1 VLSAR
6 EVVTFY
12 SDPHKHTRL
21 QLLTTRNVP
30 HLLVTQLTTQRLQL
44 RGEVWQG
51 WLVSLWKGERK
62 QQGVIGSLSFPKEFY
77 SISALRT
84 YLRVQ
89 HDAAS
94 YRIANHLN
102 VISCH
107 EKPYDVVTVTLT
119 DSLCA
124 EQLSQRPELA
134 IPRTRLFGR
143 CVTCKC

>member
-1 VLSAR
+1 MLR
-6 EVVTFY
+6 FT
-12 SDPHKHTRL
+12 PTHTNTLDFR
-21 QLLTTRNVP
+21 TSIVDHPNVS
-30 HLLVTQLTTQRLQL
+30 HLLVTQQTTQRLQL

-62 QQGVIGSLSFPKEFY
+62 QQGVRGSLSFPKEFD
-77 SISALRT
+77 STSALRT

-102 VISCH
+102 VISSH

-124 EQLSQRPELA
+124 AQLSQRPELA

-143 CVTCKC
+143 CVTCKCQ